1 MPRLLPLPQA
11 APVVKLP
18 ARPKGARGDP
28 QKFAVRVR
36 ASRIDGQGAFAA
48 EAIPAGRK
56 IGEIRGEPIG
66 VQEAR
71 RRAKG
76 AARIMI
82 VALSE
87 RRAIDATRC
96 ADPLRFANHS
106 CAPSAVLRIRQG
118 RVEIC
123 AVRALAVGDEITVD
137 YGPTHHAG
145 QLRCRCGAVGC
156 VGRL

>member
-18 ARPKGARGDP
+18 ARPNGARGDP

-87 RRAIDATRC
+87 RRAIAQQAQRQSSRTSFRQTKWRRSSTR
-96 ADPLRFANHS
+96 
-106 CAPSAVLRIRQG
+106 
-118 RVEIC
+118 
-123 AVRALAVGDEITVD
+123 
-137 YGPTHHAG
+137 
-145 QLRCRCGAVGC
+145 
-156 VGRL
+156 